1 MKLQLARNKHFK
13 RGAEMDDDNPLA
25 YEPAPGD
32 KPINT
37 FGNRERRLNSKFD
50 GLKV

>member
-1 MKLQLARNKHFK
+1 MRLYDTQSAQEDIVDS
-13 RGAEMDDDNPLA
+13 GQPD
-25 YEPAPGD
+25 D